1 MPTRT
6 PGLDWGIAANQI
18 AASAGHHSSAR
29 STLMPNRDR
38 VDRGVTR
45 RSGCGICTNTW
56 YPRPLPRKRAIRV
69 FLQVGSLTCEPA
81 RAVVT
86 GEVRPCGRRVRLG
99 SGGGHDCLGHGA
111 AVHSGFAVGRVE

>member
-6 PGLDWGIAANQI
+6 LGLDWGIAANQI

-29 STLMPNRDR
+29 STLMPNRAR

-86 GEVRPCGRRVRLG
+86 GEAVRVVAASALVPVAITTAWDTTRRFTLA
-99 SGGGHDCLGHGA
+99 LQ
-111 AVHSGFAVGRVE
+111 